1 MYGQEFKTDLEEL
14 NSMLEGEELDT
25 TAFEEKVKIILGKVR
40 DVAEDNQKM
49 MADTTAPF
57 KEGVAKEDLKET
69 NDAIEEYRKKLS
81 FAQNT
86 QAWINIASQVGT
98 LTSSIMA
105 LTNVTKIWEDT
116 TISAGEKILSIIGA
130 LGYSIPML
138 TSSLSSLNK
147 SLPKV
152 LSTIAGKDA
161 PWLKDKEGN
170 AFSTLTSIIGAL
182 PGKTKLVAAAV
193 VASIAVIGV
202 AIWAIVQKINKA
214 QDQINNLNEASTSLK
229 TQYQELQTEISNVKS
244 AFDEY
249 DSIILTLN
257 GCARGTAEWEENLR
271 KANTT
276 ALELLST
283 YPELAKLENA
293 FIRVDGTLRVNR
305 ETIDEYIA
313 SLEEQ
318 AAIIQAAGTMGS
330 SLAKNK
336 QAKLDKK
343 DLLEDIQISAYSD
356 QVNNHNQMNSDRQS
370 RAQETRKIIEDNFE
384 SLANLTQ
391 EEYKVKLVE
400 LGVEGVFIDS
410 LLDYQTKIDDMAEQA
425 DNAATEL
432 EMVADQIANII
443 IGDGGDDKESVAT
456 QNILASSDYENE
468 YESQYDKLLSKYTGS
483 GISKASGGNNEIYQ
497 EMLKELQKVE
507 GYKDFN
513 KARNGVQGTDNNRI
527 FEFTV
532 NGETKTMSAEEVASI
547 IAANKAKSSVE
558 NTDYATQAKKI
569 LEPLE
574 KALGGDKALADLLI
588 SAIESGDYS
597 GLSAEQIE
605 KIKNAQKDGLLTNI
619 ISSKDQ
625 ETLGINFSEGVTAA
639 IENWDPKAA
648 EKALKN
654 KLNQM
659 YEGAAKNLDVDEDMI
674 RIFVDG
680 LKENSKQYKVAEEE
694 LIELAIAAIKF
705 QKTLKTLGDGLENN
719 KDLLNEWAKS
729 EKSAADLG
737 IDTAAAVGDLKK
749 GLSDLLGLDVDEDFL
764 KENFDLI
771 QKAIK
776 GDVDALDD
784 LEAAAGK
791 DFIVNL
797 DVEGIDAIYDEYNTM
812 FEQLANTDLE
822 IGAKFNDEEALAKLQ
837 QFFATAKLSQEDAQ
851 AVLNKYGYKGELEK
865 IDVPAVK
872 GTKKV
877 PRTTITGWNTFT
889 APSTTFYTPDTNGR
903 GYTSTTVPGNTYKE
917 PVYGITY
924 DEEEYEV
931 TPASSYYVLKS
942 ADGSSTNTDIKTTGL
957 TNSVTSL
964 GTGKARASAVS
975 TGVGRGSSKG
985 SSAKPK
991 VEKHREDEKDIYH
1004 DVNVSLAQ
1012 ISNNLEKVQAQT
1024 DQLVGQSRIDN
1035 LAQQFG
1041 LLNKQIDKT
1050 NEKID
1055 IAKGEMKDL
1064 QSELSGSGIQF
1075 NTDGTI
1081 ANYAAAYDAQLAS
1094 LNRVIDHYNSLSAD
1108 GQEGYQDIL
1117 DKANENFDKFLKN
1130 ISRYDEILTNEI
1142 PEMESDIYDTIL
1154 SQIELKL
1161 DAFHQEITIRLDMAE
1176 AERDWNSFFNKVIK
1190 DIEEEDIVGNTEA
1203 RLKDFLSYY
1212 KDDMKGVIQ
1221 VNTQHINDILSDLK
1235 AMDEGLDGKFY
1246 SKDGVDNRAQ
1256 ALEDLKTYYEQLM
1269 SDLESVH
1276 DLSDE
1281 IHESYVDMI
1290 DEAQEKF
1297 DEQISTFETINNLIE
1312 HDKNVISMIYG
1323 EEAYSALSQF
1333 YDRQEENYNKQLDFQ
1348 KQQVEFWQMQMAAA
1362 EEGSDAWNAAKEN
1375 WLSAVDAW
1383 NSAIE
1388 TAIENLQDKYL
1399 NAINAI
1405 FQNLN
1410 NNVTNGMG
1418 LDFVET
1424 E

>member
-1 MYGQEFKTDLEEL
+1 
-14 NSMLEGEELDT
+14 
-25 TAFEEKVKIILGKVR
+25 
-40 DVAEDNQKM
+40 
-49 MADTTAPF
+49 
-57 KEGVAKEDLKET
+57 
-69 NDAIEEYRKKLS
+69 
-81 FAQNT
+81 
-86 QAWINIASQVGT
+86 
-98 LTSSIMA
+98 
-105 LTNVTKIWEDT
+105 
-116 TISAGEKILSIIGA
+116 
-130 LGYSIPML
+130 
-138 TSSLSSLNK
+138 
-147 SLPKV
+147 
-152 LSTIAGKDA
+152 
-161 PWLKDKEGN
+161 
-170 AFSTLTSIIGAL
+170 
-182 PGKTKLVAAAV
+182 
-193 VASIAVIGV
+193 
-202 AIWAIVQKINKA
+202 
-214 QDQINNLNEASTSLK
+214 
-229 TQYQELQTEISNVKS
+229 
-244 AFDEY
+244 
-249 DSIILTLN
+249 
-257 GCARGTAEWEENLR
+257 
-271 KANTT
+271 
-276 ALELLST
+276 
-283 YPELAKLENA
+283 
-293 FIRVDGTLRVNR
+293 
-305 ETIDEYIA
+305 
-313 SLEEQ
+313 
-318 AAIIQAAGTMGS
+318 
-330 SLAKNK
+330 
-336 QAKLDKK
+336 
-343 DLLEDIQISAYSD
+343 
-356 QVNNHNQMNSDRQS
+356 
-370 RAQETRKIIEDNFE
+370 
-384 SLANLTQ
+384 
-391 EEYKVKLVE
+391 
-400 LGVEGVFIDS
+400 
-410 LLDYQTKIDDMAEQA
+410 
-425 DNAATEL
+425 
-432 EMVADQIANII
+432 
-443 IGDGGDDKESVAT
+443 
-456 QNILASSDYENE
+456 
-468 YESQYDKLLSKYTGS
+468 
-483 GISKASGGNNEIYQ
+483 
-497 EMLKELQKVE
+497 
-507 GYKDFN
+507 
-513 KARNGVQGTDNNRI
+513 
-527 FEFTV
+527 
-532 NGETKTMSAEEVASI
+532 
-547 IAANKAKSSVE
+547 
-558 NTDYATQAKKI
+558 
-569 LEPLE
+569 
-574 KALGGDKALADLLI
+574 
-588 SAIESGDYS
+588 
-597 GLSAEQIE
+597 
-605 KIKNAQKDGLLTNI
+605 
-619 ISSKDQ
+619 
-625 ETLGINFSEGVTAA
+625 
-639 IENWDPKAA
+639 
-648 EKALKN
+648 
-654 KLNQM
+654 
-659 YEGAAKNLDVDEDMI
+659 
-674 RIFVDG
+674 
-680 LKENSKQYKVAEEE
+680 
-694 LIELAIAAIKF
+694 
-705 QKTLKTLGDGLENN
+705 
-719 KDLLNEWAKS
+719 
-729 EKSAADLG
+729 
-737 IDTAAAVGDLKK
+737 
-749 GLSDLLGLDVDEDFL
+749 
-764 KENFDLI
+764 
-771 QKAIK
+771 
-776 GDVDALDD
+776 
-784 LEAAAGK
+784 
-791 DFIVNL
+791 
-797 DVEGIDAIYDEYNTM
+797 M

-942 ADGSSTNTDIKTTGL
+942 ADGSSTSTDIKTTGL

-975 TGVGRGSSKG
+975 AGVGRGSSKG

-1108 GQEGYQDIL
+1108 GQEGYQDTL

-1312 HDKNVISMIYG
+1312 HDKNIISMIYG

-1362 EEGSDAWNAAKEN
+1362 EEGSDAWDAAKEN